1 MEREREEG
9 RGREEGRRRGRRL
22 FKWALAK
29 NTRAVARD
37 SAINRRVKE
46 KEKTRRVEGRKE
58 K

>member
-37 SAINRRVKE
+37 SAINRRKGE
-46 KEKTRRVEGRKE
+46 GEGRKE